1 MRPITAADVMNPNV
15 LMVQEDMT
23 VEKLASFLVE
33 NEISGAP
40 VVDPTRRLVG
50 VVSVTDLAR
59 SVAQGTDLGAARS
72 NPDFFVRE
80 WDDTLRRDEIE
91 ELGFGERLGERFDEE
106 TGMRVRD
113 IMTPAIYSVDAETAI
128 PEVAETLINSHIHRL
143 LVTSGERV
151 VGIITSSD
159 LLGLL
164 VREPE

>member
-1 MRPITAADVMNPNV
+1 MRPITANDVMNPNV

-23 VEKLASFLVE
+23 VEELARFLVE
-33 NEISGAP
+33 SEISGAP
-40 VVDPTRRLVG
+40 VVDSAGRLVG

-59 SVAQGTDLGAARS
+59 SVAEGTDSALDR
-72 NPDFFVRE
+72 PDFFISE
-80 WDDTLRRDEIE
+80 WGGTLRRDEVE
-91 ELGFGERLGERFDEE
+91 ELRFGGEAE
-106 TGMRVRD
+106 MRVRD
-113 IMTPAIYSVDAETAI
+113 IMTAAIYSVDAETPI

-151 VGIITSSD
+151 VGIVTSSD

>member
-23 VEKLASFLVE
+23 VEELASFLVE
-33 NEISGAP
+33 SEISGAP
-40 VVDPTRRLVG
+40 VVDPAGRLVG

-59 SVAQGTDLGAARS
+59 SVAQGTSAADLAADRPH
-72 NPDFFVRE
+72 PDFFVSE
-80 WDDTLRRDEIE
+80 WGGTLRPDKVE
-91 ELGFGERLGERFDEE
+91 ELRFDEE
-106 TGMRVRD
+106 TEMRVRD
-113 IMTPAIYSVDAETAI
+113 IMTPAIYSVDAETPI

-151 VGIITSSD
+151 VGIVTSSD

>member
-15 LMVQEDMT
+15 LVVQEDLT
-23 VEKLASFLVE
+23 VEELASFLVE
-33 NEISGAP
+33 SEISGAP
-40 VVDPTRRLVG
+40 VVDSGGRLVG

-59 SVAQGTDLGAARS
+59 SVAEGTDGADRPG
-72 NPDFFVRE
+72 PDFFVSE
-80 WDDTLRRDEIE
+80 WGGSFRRDQVEG
-91 ELGFGERLGERFDEE
+91 LRFGQE
-106 TGMRVRD
+106 TEMRVRD
-113 IMTPAIYSVDAETAI
+113 IMTPAVYSVDAETPI

-151 VGIITSSD
+151 VGIVTSSD

>member
-23 VEKLASFLVE
+23 VEELASFLVE
-33 NEISGAP
+33 SEISGAP
-40 VVDPTRRLVG
+40 VVDPAGRLVG

-59 SVAQGTDLGAARS
+59 SVAQGSSAADIVADRPH
-72 NPDFFVRE
+72 PDFFVSE
-80 WDDTLRRDEIE
+80 WGGTLSRDKIE
-91 ELGFGERLGERFDEE
+91 ELRFGERFDEE

-113 IMTPAIYSVDAETAI
+113 IMTPAIYSVDAETPI

-151 VGIITSSD
+151 VGIVTTSD

>member
-23 VEKLASFLVE
+23 VEELASFLVE
-33 NEISGAP
+33 SEISGAP
-40 VVDPTRRLVG
+40 VVDPEGRLVG

-59 SVAQGTDLGAARS
+59 SAADRPH
-72 NPDFFVRE
+72 PDFFVSE
-80 WDDTLRRDEIE
+80 WGGTLRRDQVEG
-91 ELGFGERLGERFDEE
+91 LRFGEE
-106 TGMRVRD
+106 TEMRVRD
-113 IMTPAIYSVDAETAI
+113 IMTPAVYSVDAETPI

-151 VGIITSSD
+151 VGIVTSSD

>member
-23 VEKLASFLVE
+23 VEELASFLVE
-33 NEISGAP
+33 SEISGAP
-40 VVDPTRRLVG
+40 VVDPAGRLVG

-59 SVAQGTDLGAARS
+59 SVAEDLDGDRQS
-72 NPDFFVRE
+72 RDFFVSE
-80 WDDTLRRDEIE
+80 WGGTLRRDQVEG
-91 ELGFGERLGERFDEE
+91 LQFGEESE
-106 TGMRVRD
+106 MRVRD
-113 IMTPAIYSVDAETAI
+113 IMTPAIYSVDAETPI

-151 VGIITSSD
+151 VGIVTSSD

>member
-15 LMVQEDMT
+15 LVVQEDLT
-23 VEKLASFLVE
+23 VEELASFLVE

-40 VVDPTRRLVG
+40 VVDPEGRLVG

-59 SVAQGTDLGAARS
+59 SVAEGTDTADRP
-72 NPDFFVRE
+72 NPDFFVSE
-80 WDDTLRRDEIE
+80 WGGTLRRDQVEG
-91 ELGFGERLGERFDEE
+91 LRFGQGGE
-106 TGMRVRD
+106 MRVRD
-113 IMTPAIYSVDAETAI
+113 IMTPAVCSVDAETPV

-151 VGIITSSD
+151 VGIVTSSD

>member
-1 MRPITAADVMNPNV
+1 
-15 LMVQEDMT
+15 
-23 VEKLASFLVE
+23 
-33 NEISGAP
+33 
-40 VVDPTRRLVG
+40 
-50 VVSVTDLAR
+50 
-59 SVAQGTDLGAARS
+59 
-72 NPDFFVRE
+72 
-80 WDDTLRRDEIE
+80 
-91 ELGFGERLGERFDEE
+91 
-106 TGMRVRD
+106 MRVRD

>member
-1 MRPITAADVMNPNV
+1 MRPITADDVMNPNV

-23 VEKLASFLVE
+23 VEELARFLVE
-33 NEISGAP
+33 SEISGAP
-40 VVDPTRRLVG
+40 VVDSTGRLVG

-59 SVAQGTDLGAARS
+59 SVAQATDAATDRS
-72 NPDFFVRE
+72 SPDFFVRE
-80 WDDTLRRDEIE
+80 WDDTLRRDQIE
-91 ELGFGERLGERFDEE
+91 ELRFGEE
-106 TGMRVRD
+106 TEMRVRD
-113 IMTPAIYSVDAETAI
+113 IMTPAIYSVDAETPI

-151 VGIITSSD
+151 VGIVTSSD